1 MKHIE
6 IRLNRVPSRL
16 ETHSFYNTNVSK
28 KSLYT
33 NGLKQLLTVGEA
45 LLYSSKGESLELR
58 LQAI

>member
-6 IRLNRVPSRL
+6 IRLNRVTSRL

-33 NGLKQLLTVGEA
+33 HVLKQLLTVGEA
-45 LLYSSKGESLELR
+45 LLYS
-58 LQAI
+58 